1 MLHLDNWRGSLGELE
16 LSATERREL
25 IARHFLLRA
34 LPGPALERLA
44 AHARFRSF
52 PAGSIV
58 FHKQDRADSML
69 VVVEGRVLIS
79 ASSESGREIVLNLI
93 DEGEV
98 FGEIGLIDG
107 GPRSAQ
113 AQALE
118 DTLCLELER
127 RYFLPL
133 LEESPKLAI
142 ELLGVVCRKL
152 RSTTEDVE
160 DIAFLEL
167 KPRLAKKLLAFATHF
182 GRDRPQGRAIT
193 LPLTQQRLASMLGA
207 TRESVNRTLSELTHE
222 GIIEVRRGT
231 CRIVDPDRL
240 AALAGGSA

>member
-1 MLHLDNWRGSLGELE
+1 LE
-16 LSATERREL
+16 LTAAEKRAL
-25 IARHFLLRA
+25 IARHFLLGA
-34 LPGPALERLA
+34 LPPAALDRLA
-44 AHARFRSF
+44 AYARFRSF
-52 PAGSIV
+52 PAGHAI

-79 ASSESGREIVLNLI
+79 ASSQSGREIVLNLI

-107 GPRSAQ
+107 GTRSAQ

-127 RYFLPL
+127 RHFLPL
-133 LEESPKLAI
+133 LEENPRLAI

-167 KPRLAKKLLAFATHF
+167 KPRLAKKLLAFAQHF
-182 GRDRPQGRAIT
+182 GRDKPTGRVIT
-193 LPLTQQRLASMLGA
+193 LALTQQRLAAMLGA
-207 TRESVNRTLSELTHE
+207 TRETVNRTLAELTE
-222 GIIEVRRGT
+222 QGVLEVRRGACT
-231 CRIVDPDRL
+231 ITNPARL
-240 AALAGGSA
+240 AEIASGS